1 MSCKVHDTGAGDA
14 THFGASLGGG
24 VYIYQDEGSKDI
36 TLCRHPAGDVRSK
49 PDVELTLTAAQFA
62 AAVKNVAAR
71 PRV

>member
-1 MSCKVHDTGAGDA
+1 MSCKIQDTGAGDA

-24 VYIYQDEGSKDI
+24 VYIHKAEGADAI
-36 TLCRHPAGDVRSK
+36 TLCRHPADDVRSK